1 MIVNQMNFLRWND
14 SNPTTTQP
22 VLPRPYRRDSGGC
35 PYMPI
40 AYPTEAMSFYINSAS
55 GFTAASFS
63 GSAFSDLRLDLVN
76 VATLAVTAGVGT
88 LQQNFLNAPTNTIY
102 NIYSTFVIPS
112 VANGIY
118 VLRITRIASGIPV
131 LTSSFIYVRSDKA
144 NLDRETV
151 YVRFRHDR
159 FFYNTRYQDITGFF
173 QQFRIHLNVIERQLD
188 SDKEIYKEISTGR
201 HRTSQN
207 YLERYFVLE
216 SYYFDDDAHEAAGV
230 MFEHDYVE
238 INGKK
243 YVVKSTYKES
253 PNQLSKYQKGQ
264 AEVWDEEFASVN
276 RC

>member
-1 MIVNQMNFLRWND
+1 MIPIQR
-14 SNPTTTQP
+14 
-22 VLPRPYRRDSGGC
+22 PRSQFFQGLTAGTAAAAHICRSHIQRKQCLFIST
-35 PYMPI
+35 
-40 AYPTEAMSFYINSAS
+40 AAS

-188 SDKEIYKEISTGR
+188 SDKEIYKEDQHWKAPHFAELPGKIFR
-201 HRTSQN
+201 
-207 YLERYFVLE
+207 
-216 SYYFDDDAHEAAGV
+216 AGIIL
-230 MFEHDYVE
+230 F
-238 INGKK
+238 
-243 YVVKSTYKES
+243 
-253 PNQLSKYQKGQ
+253 
-264 AEVWDEEFASVN
+264 
-276 RC
+276 